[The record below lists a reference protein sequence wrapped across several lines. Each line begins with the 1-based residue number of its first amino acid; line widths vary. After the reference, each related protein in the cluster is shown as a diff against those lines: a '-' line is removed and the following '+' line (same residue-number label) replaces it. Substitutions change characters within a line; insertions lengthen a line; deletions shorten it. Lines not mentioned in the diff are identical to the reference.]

1 MFFQESFQ
9 QLSFEWYRQTLL
21 AATCPYLVLKIE
33 GKVAKFFIMTF
44 TCRSPS
50 YFFYGI
56 YACNYTY
63 LTIYGQKC
71 YNRHIA
77 INDNYSLVYLQKVQ
91 QTEKNLASF
100 ACVLR

>member
-1 MFFQESFQ
+1 MIPAETPASGD
-9 QLSFEWYRQTLL
+9 LSIFCW
-21 AATCPYLVLKIE
+21 KIE
-33 GKVAKFFIMTF
+33 GKILNDNTA
-44 TCRSPS
+44 CRSPS
-50 YFFYGI
+50 YLLYGI
-56 YACNYTY
+56 YACKYTH

-100 ACVLR
+100 ACALR